1 MFGFNRFFVFLY
13 IVSFLL
19 LITKMNV
26 LAEKN
31 LPSIFTDD
39 AFVND
44 DICSSVINEHP
55 CVKNILEVVVHE
67 INQLKISSS
76 ENLQKVGVLKEHQEK
91 LKRELS
97 ESKRQIKF
105 LEKQLKTLE
114 LEEQT
119 NPEFMINTAPKEN
132 PHQYEDYFNTIF
144 EKFNNLNWLDMDNIM
159 DKVDNTTMV
168 RWVSAIFY
176 LLYHHKF

>member
-55 CVKNILEVVVHE
+55 CVKNILEVIVHKM
-67 INQLKISSS
+67 N
-76 ENLQKVGVLKEHQEK
+76 GV
-91 LKRELS
+91 
-97 ESKRQIKF
+97 
-105 LEKQLKTLE
+105 
-114 LEEQT
+114 
-119 NPEFMINTAPKEN
+119 P
-132 PHQYEDYFNTIF
+132 
-144 EKFNNLNWLDMDNIM
+144 
-159 DKVDNTTMV
+159 
-168 RWVSAIFY
+168 
-176 LLYHHKF
+176 

>member
-67 INQLKISSS
+67 ISQLKISSS
-76 ENLQKVGVLKEHQEK
+76 ENLQKVE
-91 LKRELS
+91 RELI
-97 ESKRQIKF
+97 ESKREIKF
-105 LEKQLKTLE
+105 LKKRLKTLE

-119 NPEFMINTAPKEN
+119 KPDFMINTVPKDN
-132 PHQYEDYFNTIF
+132 QHKYDDYINT
-144 EKFNNLNWLDMDNIM
+144 
-159 DKVDNTTMV
+159 
-168 RWVSAIFY
+168 
-176 LLYHHKF
+176 